1 MNKNLFRYLPIL
13 SWLKEYKSEWL
24 RGDIVA
30 GLTVGVML
38 IPQGMAYSM
47 IAGMPPIY
55 GLYTSIV
62 PILLY
67 AFLGTSRHLAFGPVA
82 MISLLT
88 AATVATMAEG
98 GTSEYFLL
106 IITVAL
112 MVGVLQ
118 FLMGVFRLGF
128 LVNFLSQP
136 VISGFSSA
144 AALIIITSQLRHIL
158 GVEIQSSVHFY
169 ETYLFLFR
177 EIGDISWYT
186 LFIGLG
192 GIGLII
198 VLRRINKA
206 IPSQLIVVILGILLM
221 IATGWE
227 TKGVQVLGTVPEGLP
242 EFGLPS
248 FEKDTWKA
256 LFPIAMTIS
265 LLSFMQAIAIS
276 KTFLH
281 KHRGEYDLN
290 PNQELMA
297 IGIANIGGSFFQSI
311 PSSGSFGRTAV
322 NDQSGA
328 STPLSSIVS
337 VGLIAVTLLFLTPL
351 FYSLPKAILA
361 SIILVAVAGLIDIKG
376 AKELWKIDRKDFW
389 MMALTFLAT
398 LAIGIEEGILVGV
411 ALSLGL
417 VIYQSAYPHIAVLGQ
432 IPGTSYYRN
441 VNRFKHAQIKEGVLV
456 LRVDSPLFF
465 ANANFFKEKVT
476 ELEATTQPVIH
487 LVILNAE
494 SVSTIDST
502 AVNMLKD
509 MISEGRGRGRDFAI
523 AGAIGPVR
531 DVMHKN
537 GLLELVGK
545 DHVFPHVH
553 DAVEHLIEASQEN
566 DTMHIAW
573 QVGKSSSQT

>member
-1 MNKNLFRYLPIL
+1 MKKTFSQYLPVL
-13 SWLKEYKSEWL
+13 SWLPTYNPKWL

-67 AFLGTSRHLAFGPVA
+67 ALLGTSRHLAFGPIA

-88 AATVATMAEG
+88 AATVSTMAEE
-98 GTSEYFLL
+98 GTTEYFLL

-118 FLMGVFRLGF
+118 LLMGVFRLGF

-177 EIGDISWYT
+177 EISEISWVT
-186 LFIGLG
+186 FFIGLG
-192 GIGLII
+192 GIVLII
-198 VLRRINKA
+198 LFRKINKA
-206 IPSQLIVVILGILLM
+206 IPGQLIVVILGILVM
-221 IATGWE
+221 VATGWE
-227 TKGVQVLGTVPEGLP
+227 TRGVLVLGTIPEGLP
-242 EFGLPS
+242 KFGLPS
-248 FEKDTWKA
+248 FDKDTWKA
-256 LFPIAMTIS
+256 LFPIAMTVS

-276 KTFLH
+276 KTFLN
-281 KHRGEYDLN
+281 KHRGEYNLDA
-290 PNQELMA
+290 NQELIA

-311 PSSGSFGRTAV
+311 SSSGSFGRTAV

-328 STPLSSIVS
+328 TTPLSSIVS
-337 VGLIAVTLLFLTPL
+337 VGLIAVTLMFLTPL

-361 SIILVAVAGLIDIKG
+361 SIILVAVASLIDIKG
-376 AKELWKIDRKDFW
+376 ARELWKFDRKDFW

-417 VIYQSAYPHIAVLGQ
+417 VIWQSTYPHIAVLGQ
-432 IPGTSYYRN
+432 IPGTTYYRN
-441 VNRFKHAQIKEGVLV
+441 VNRYQEAETKDGVLV

-465 ANANFFKEKVT
+465 ANADFFKDKVT
-476 ELEATTQPVIH
+476 QLEAQDNPAIR

-494 SVSTIDST
+494 SVSSIDST
-502 AVNMLKD
+502 AVNTLRE
-509 MISEGRGRGRDFAI
+509 MITEGRNRGRDFAI

-531 DVMHKN
+531 DLMFKN
-537 GLLELVGK
+537 GLLDLLGK

-553 DAVEHLIEASQEN
+553 DAVEHLIESIPEN
-566 DTMHIAW
+566 DSQHIAW
-573 QVGKSSSQT
+573 QVGKSSPQN

>member
-1 MNKNLFRYLPIL
+1 MKKNLSRYLPIVGWL
-13 SWLKEYKSEWL
+13 RAYKPSWLK
-24 RGDIVA
+24 GDIVA

-67 AFLGTSRHLAFGPVA
+67 AVLGTSRHLAFGPVA

-88 AATVATMAEG
+88 AATVSTMAEG
-98 GTSEYFLL
+98 GSSEYFLL

-112 MVGVLQ
+112 MVGLLQ
-118 FLMGVFRLGF
+118 LLMGIFRLGF
-128 LVNFLSQP
+128 LVNFISHP

-144 AALIIITSQLRHIL
+144 AALIIITSQLRHLL
-158 GVEIQSSVHFY
+158 GVDINGSVHFY
-169 ETYLFLFR
+169 ETYVFLFR
-177 EIGDISWYT
+177 EIDQISWFT
-186 LFIGLG
+186 LFLGSGGIIFLIGL
-192 GIGLII
+192 
-198 VLRRINKA
+198 RKINKA
-206 IPSQLIVVILGILLM
+206 IPGQLLVVILGILLM
-221 IATGWE
+221 VATGWE
-227 TKGVQVLGTVPEGLP
+227 EKGVRVLGSIPEGLP

-248 FEKDTWKA
+248 FDKDTWKA
-256 LFPIAMTIS
+256 LFPIALTIS

-276 KTFLH
+276 KTFLN
-281 KHRGEYDLN
+281 KHRGEYDLD

-328 STPLSSIVS
+328 TTPLSSIVS

-361 SIILVAVAGLIDIKG
+361 SIILVAVAGLIDIQG
-376 AKELWKIDRKDFW
+376 AKELWKVDRKDFW

-398 LAIGIEEGILVGV
+398 LIIGIETGILVGV

-441 VNRFKHAQIKEGVLV
+441 INRFKHAEIKEGVLV
-456 LRVDSPLFF
+456 LRIDSPLFF
-465 ANANFFKEKVT
+465 ANAGYVKEKVT
-476 ELEATTQPVIH
+476 QLEAQTQPTIQ
-487 LVILNAE
+487 LIILNAE
-494 SVSTIDST
+494 SVSSVDST
-502 AVNMLKD
+502 AVNMLIE
-509 MISEGRGRGRDFAI
+509 MITDGRKRGRDFAI

-531 DVMHKN
+531 DLMFKN
-537 GLLELVGK
+537 GLLDLLGK

-553 DAVEHLIEASQEN
+553 DAVEHLIESSQKN

-573 QVGKSSSQT
+573 QVGKS

>member
-1 MNKNLFRYLPIL
+1 MKKTLSHYLPIL
-13 SWLKEYKSEWL
+13 DWLTKYKSEWL

-38 IPQGMAYSM
+38 IPQGMAYAM

-67 AFLGTSRHLAFGPVA
+67 AILGTSRHLAFGPVA

-88 AATVATMAEG
+88 AATVSTMAEG
-98 GTSEYFLL
+98 NSSEYFLL

-112 MVGVLQ
+112 MVGILQ
-118 FLMGVFRLGF
+118 LLMGVFRLGF

-144 AALIIITSQLRHIL
+144 AALIIITSQLRHLL
-158 GVEIQSSVHFY
+158 GIEIQSSVHFY
-169 ETYLFLFR
+169 ETYLYLFQK
-177 EIGDISWYT
+177 IDGLSWIT

-192 GIGLII
+192 GIGLI
-198 VLRRINKA
+198 LLFRKINKA
-206 IPSQLIVVILGILLM
+206 IPGQLLVVILGILLM
-221 IATGWE
+221 VLTGWE
-227 TKGVQVLGTVPEGLP
+227 NNGVQVLGSIPEGLP

-276 KTFLH
+276 KTFLN
-281 KHRGEYDLN
+281 KHRGEYDLD

-297 IGIANIGGSFFQSI
+297 VGIANIGGSFFQSI

-328 STPLSSIVS
+328 TTPLSSIVS
-337 VGLIAVTLLFLTPL
+337 VGLIAVTLLFLTPV

-376 AKELWKIDRKDFW
+376 ARELWTFDRKDFW

-398 LAIGIEEGILVGV
+398 LVIGIEEGILVGV
-411 ALSLGL
+411 AISLGL

-441 VNRFKHAQIKEGVLV
+441 INRFKNAETTEGVLV

-465 ANANFFKEKVT
+465 ANADFFKEKVT
-476 ELEATTQPVIH
+476 QIESQTKPTIH

-502 AVNMLKD
+502 AVNMLRD
-509 MISEGRGRGRDFAI
+509 MINEGRARGRDFAI

-531 DVMHKN
+531 DVMYKN
-537 GLLELVGK
+537 GLLNLVGK

-573 QVGKSSSQT
+573 QVGKSTSQS